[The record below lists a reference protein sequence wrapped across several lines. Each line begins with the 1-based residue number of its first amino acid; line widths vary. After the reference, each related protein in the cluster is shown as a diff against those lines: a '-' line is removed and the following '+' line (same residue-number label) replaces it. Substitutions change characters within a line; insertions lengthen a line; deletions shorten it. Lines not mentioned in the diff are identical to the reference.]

1 MDFVYF
7 NIARKL
13 KEKGFREKCFAIYT
27 PYGGILK
34 FNEID
39 TDKISPCDLNI
50 KDFGKCYNYYTY
62 NNIDAPTIPQ
72 VLKWLRK
79 EKKIYITVNVEREDW
94 FEYKIVQL
102 IKNTHYT
109 SNRVYET
116 YDDAMLAGIED
127 AIDNLI

>member
-7 NIARKL
+7 NLAKKL
-13 KEKGFREKCFAIYT
+13 KDLGFDEPFFFFYREDDKDKYVHHAIIHKPLIYC
-27 PYGGILK
+27 
-34 FNEID
+34 
-39 TDKISPCDLNI
+39 DKIDDEVI
-50 KDFGKCYNYYTY
+50 
-62 NNIDAPTIPQ
+62 IAPTIPQ

-79 EKKIYITVNVEREDW
+79 EKKIYVTVNVEREDW